1 MELENTSV
9 QEIKNEK
16 KKIFDTLRTRWLVD
30 VNSEIEFNEIMPLV
44 MIFSQ
49 IVSGNHVISQFPLAK
64 SILLGKKEIYF
75 FIFYVGWEKTNL
87 QKKQTKPVKVLQPQL
102 PSPQKKHKKQK
113 KNTQNTH
120 KKRK

>member
-1 MELENTSV
+1 
-9 QEIKNEK
+9 
-16 KKIFDTLRTRWLVD
+16 
-30 VNSEIEFNEIMPLV
+30 MPLV

-113 KNTQNTH
+113 KTH
-120 KKRK
+120 KTHTKKENKPTTTTKEKTSESMFYIHVLNKLDSAI